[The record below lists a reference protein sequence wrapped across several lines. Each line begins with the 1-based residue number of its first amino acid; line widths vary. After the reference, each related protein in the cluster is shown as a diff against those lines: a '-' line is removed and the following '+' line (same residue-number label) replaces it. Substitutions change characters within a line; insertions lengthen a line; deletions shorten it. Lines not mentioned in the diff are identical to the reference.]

1 MKEKYEKEKQT
12 KEIKKE
18 LKEQK
23 EMNRKKEL
31 EIIKLRAYHLE
42 FHLKEGPRGKAFY
55 GNWKNVPLGKY
66 IGIGL
71 PNNNI

>member
-23 EMNRKKEL
+23 EKNRKKEL
-31 EIIKLRAYHLE
+31 EIIKLRAYQLE
-42 FHLKEGPRGKAFY
+42 FHLKEGQKGEAFY
-55 GNWKNVPLGKY
+55 DNWKNVLLGKY
-66 IGIGL
+66 IGPGL

>member
-23 EMNRKKEL
+23 EKNRKKEL

-42 FHLKEGPRGKAFY
+42 FQLKEGPRGDAFY
-55 GNWKNVPLGKY
+55 GNWKNVPLRKY
-66 IGIGL
+66 IGPGL